1 MGAEDNFQKEFFSQR
16 TNLALL
22 IDAIAA
28 TCQGRAKRA
37 NGKPLHVAKER
48 LQKAKGWYGRK
59 KLESRFHYI
68 PCINS

>member
-1 MGAEDNFQKEFFSQR
+1 MGVEDSFQKEFFSQR

-37 NGKPLHVAKER
+37 NGEAFTC
-48 LQKAKGWYGRK
+48 G
-59 KLESRFHYI
+59 
-68 PCINS
+68 